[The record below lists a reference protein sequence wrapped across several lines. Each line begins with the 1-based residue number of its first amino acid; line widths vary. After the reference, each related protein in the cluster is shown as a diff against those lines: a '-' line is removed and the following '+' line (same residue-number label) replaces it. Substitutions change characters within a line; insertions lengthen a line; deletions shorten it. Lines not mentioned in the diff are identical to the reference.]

1 MACLGPLT
9 ASAGRQRYIF
19 LFFIFSF
26 ILFLM
31 FFPKPTQFTS
41 ILSICIIIPLFV
53 GTLSAFLTH
62 DAMTTFETIQ
72 KPVLSP
78 PGWLFPIVWTVLYIL
93 MGIASY
99 LVLTTESS
107 QHVTLFIYKIQLF
120 FNFIWPIIF
129 FNLRLYLLAFIWLI
143 ILWLLIL
150 ITAILFYKTNKLAG
164 YLMLPYLIWV
174 TFAGYLNLSIYL
186 LN

>member
-1 MACLGPLT
+1 
-9 ASAGRQRYIF
+9 
-19 LFFIFSF
+19 
-26 ILFLM
+26 
-31 FFPKPTQFTS
+31 
-41 ILSICIIIPLFV
+41 
-53 GTLSAFLTH
+53 
-62 DAMTTFETIQ
+62 MTTFETIQ

-150 ITAILFYKTNKLAG
+150 ITAILFYKTNKLA
-164 YLMLPYLIWV
+164 MLPYLIWV